1 MIFPNLFALLFEL
14 LQTLRHVVWTA
25 ALFNSVQFSQV
36 ELEFAEAAASDAMS
50 THQYLDAA
58 TRCRTYNANY
68 ANNICQDKHSSW
80 LGPGPGPGLGRPGAA
95 GRITGALIESN
106 AGANQIGINLV

>member
-1 MIFPNLFALLFEL
+1 MLFEL
-14 LQTLRHVVWTA
+14 QH
-25 ALFNSVQFSQV
+25 SSIQFSSV
-36 ELEFAEAAASDAMS
+36 KLSWSLRWAVAADADAAASDAMS

-80 LGPGPGPGLGRPGAA
+80 LGPEPGPGPGLGRSGAA

-106 AGANQIGINLV
+106 AGANQIGIN

>member
-1 MIFPNLFALLFEL
+1 MLFEL
-14 LQTLRHVVWTA
+14 QRC
-25 ALFNSVQFSQV
+25 SIQFSSV
-36 ELEFAEAAASDAMS
+36 KLSWSLRWAVAAEAAASDAMS

-80 LGPGPGPGLGRPGAA
+80 LGPEPGPGLGRSGAA